1 MPTPKEVEIRDFIE
15 KMEELTRENKL
26 IMVRNASSVKRN
38 IAEVIYFQSGARVK
52 EAYEIKEDKE

>member
-1 MPTPKEVEIRDFIE
+1 MTKKVGIREFIDEIER
-15 KMEELTRENKL
+15 LTRENKL